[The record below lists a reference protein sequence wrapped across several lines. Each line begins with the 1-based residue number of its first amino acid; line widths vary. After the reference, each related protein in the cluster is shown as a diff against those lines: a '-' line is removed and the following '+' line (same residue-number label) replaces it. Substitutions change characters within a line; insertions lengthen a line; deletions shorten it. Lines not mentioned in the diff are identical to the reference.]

1 MKYKK
6 IYVAVDNSK
15 LSNAALKFAVQIGR
29 HDGSELFGSHV
40 YAARLHDQRFRMM
53 ESGLPEPYQVE
64 TELERQRNI
73 HDSLITRGLELITDS
88 YLKVMES
95 LCEENEVSFTG
106 LSLEGKNWQELVKDI
121 NAHGYDL
128 VALGAHGMGR
138 VSDSLLGTVTERVL
152 RRVKTDVLICKN
164 EAAQNKSDRIV
175 VCLDGSPRSW
185 GALMRGIDLAR
196 AFQKKLTAVSVFDP
210 HFHHVMF
217 GSLNGVLTDK
227 ARKVF
232 KFEEQEKLHEEIIDS
247 GLAKIYQ
254 AHLDIATRVAEDE
267 NFKVETR
274 LLDGKAF
281 QKILEFVRHDPPWLL
296 IVGRVGI
303 HSDEEM
309 DIGGN
314 TENLCRLADC
324 NILVTET
331 MFKPSVQ
338 YQAEATVTWTKE
350 AESTMGTVPAMFR
363 AMARKA
369 VENYCLDEGHTVI
382 TSSILSAAVKK
393 LLPADMIKR
402 IGITFESN
410 EEHRQLD
417 GPLES
422 CDRVKAS
429 EKMVW
434 TDEAFDQLER
444 VPGGFM
450 RNAAQESVEG
460 YAKVN
465 EIRHISLEVAEKGL
479 VAAREQMASAMQA
492 GIGGGQGRADPSAS
506 QCPFFQETEGGSFEC
521 TMCGYVVDGKRPHV
535 CASCQVGAFR
545 SLTEGERKAVSET
558 AVSILEWDERALAR
572 VERIPVGFM
581 RTMTKCRI
589 EQWARKHSQSRV
601 TIQVVETKYDSW
613 KDGSSSLQQ
622 ELSWRKDARNRIEK
636 VPEFIRP
643 MVIREIENAVKATG
657 KTLVDTE
664 ALDTIITGWGDLGS
678 FHPSTS

>member
-6 IYVAVDNSK
+6 IYVAADNSK
-15 LSNAALKFAVQIGR
+15 LSHAAMKLAVQIGR

-64 TELERQRNI
+64 TELEKQRDI

-88 YLKVMES
+88 YLKVMKS

-128 VALGAHGMGR
+128 VALGAHGIGK

-164 EAAQNKSDRIV
+164 EAAQNKSDRVV

-267 NFKVETR
+267 NFKVETH

-281 QKILEFVRHDPPWLL
+281 QKILEFVRKDPPWLL

-331 MFKPSVQ
+331 MFKPSLQ

-350 AESTMGTVPAMFR
+350 AESTMGAVPEMFR
-363 AMARKA
+363 AIARKA

-382 TSSILSAAVKK
+382 TSSILSAAVRK
-393 LLPADMIKR
+393 LLPAEMIER
-402 IGITFESN
+402 MGITFESD
-410 EEHRQLD
+410 EEHRLQD

-434 TDEAFDQLER
+434 TDEAVHRLER
-444 VPGGFM
+444 VPEGFM

-460 YAKVN
+460 YAKEN
-465 EIRHISLEVAEKGL
+465 GIRHISLEVAEKGL
-479 VAAREQMASAMQA
+479 VTAREQMASAMQE
-492 GIGGGQGRADPSAS
+492 GIGGGPGRAEAGAP
-506 QCPFFQETEGGSFEC
+506 QCPFFQETERGSFEC
-521 TMCGYVVDGKRPHV
+521 TKCSYVVDGKRPHT
-535 CASCQVGAFR
+535 CQSCGIAGVFR
-545 SLTEGERKAVSET
+545 PLSELERKAVPQT
-558 AVSILEWDERALAR
+558 ALSLLQWDERALAR
-572 VERIPVGFM
+572 VERIPAGFM
-581 RTMTKCRI
+581 RTMTKCRV

-601 TIQVVETKYDSW
+601 TVQVVEAKYDSW
-613 KDGSSSLQQ
+613 KEGSSSLQQ
-622 ELSWRKDARNRIEK
+622 EL
-636 VPEFIRP
+636 
-643 MVIREIENAVKATG
+643 
-657 KTLVDTE
+657 
-664 ALDTIITGWGDLGS
+664 IITGWGDLGS
-678 FHPSTS
+678 FHRSIS